1 MTLRDYDT
9 LDYQRAEALHAENER
24 LRILL
29 DDAATC
35 IEDWG
40 AYAGA
45 YFQEKHD
52 LAGDVRRF
60 REAAKQ
66 EES

>member
-9 LDYQRAEALHAENER
+9 IDYQRAEELRAENER
-24 LRILL
+24 LRTLL
-29 DDAATC
+29 AEAATC

-45 YFQEKHD
+45 YFQQKHD

-60 REAAKQ
+60 REAAKRR
-66 EES
+66 ES